1 MLHFLMSNPT
11 TLDDTA
17 FVTMIPA
24 CPQGRRRGPAEDR
37 RYRIE
42 GMKPPAA
49 AGHIALVTGGA
60 RRVGRALVDAL
71 ARAGADVVI
80 HHGSSAQE
88 AETAVQEIRA
98 LGRRAAAIQADLER
112 PDEAAGLMARAQ
124 SELGPIDWLVNSA
137 AIFEPLDLAATT
149 VEAWDRH
156 LDVDLRAPFLL
167 CQAFARERAGAP
179 GAIVNILDWRA
190 LRPAADHFPYTI
202 AKAGLAA
209 MTRSLALALAP
220 SIRVNGLALG
230 AVLPPAD
237 GGTTGLDSVPS
248 GRWARLEE
256 VGQALLFLL
265 AGPEYITGSI
275 LHLDGGRHL
284 V

>member
-1 MLHFLMSNPT
+1 M
-11 TLDDTA
+11 TA
-17 FVTMIPA
+17 LV
-24 CPQGRRRGPAEDR
+24 G
-37 RYRIE
+37 
-42 GMKPPAA
+42 

-71 ARAGADVVI
+71 AQAGADVVI
-80 HHGSSAQE
+80 HHGASAGE
-88 AETAVQEIRA
+88 AAAAVQEVRA
-98 LGRRAAAIQADLER
+98 LGRKAASIQADLEK
-112 PDEAAGLMARAQ
+112 PDEAAGLLARAQ
-124 SELGPIDWLVNSA
+124 AELGPIDWLVNSA
-137 AIFEPLDLAATT
+137 AIFEPLDLEGTT
-149 VEAWDRH
+149 VEAWDWH
-156 LDVDLRAPFLL
+156 FAVDLRAPFLL
-167 CQAFARERAGAP
+167 CQAFARERAGGS
-179 GAIVNILDWRA
+179 GAIVNLLDWRA

-220 SIRVNGLALG
+220 TIRVNGLALG
-230 AVLPPAD
+230 AILPPAD

-265 AGPEYITGSI
+265 GGSDYVTGSI

>member
-1 MLHFLMSNPT
+1 M
-11 TLDDTA
+11 TA
-17 FVTMIPA
+17 LV
-24 CPQGRRRGPAEDR
+24 G
-37 RYRIE
+37 
-42 GMKPPAA
+42 

-71 ARAGADVVI
+71 AQAGADVVI
-80 HHGSSAQE
+80 HHGASAGE
-88 AETAVQEIRA
+88 AAAAVQEVRA
-98 LGRRAAAIQADLER
+98 LGRKAASIQADLEK
-112 PDEAAGLMARAQ
+112 PDEAAGLVARAQ
-124 SELGPIDWLVNSA
+124 AELGPIDWLVNSA
-137 AIFEPLDLAATT
+137 AIFEPLDLEGTT

-156 LDVDLRAPFLL
+156 FAVDLRAPFLL
-167 CQAFARERAGAP
+167 SQAFARERAGAP
-179 GAIVNILDWRA
+179 GAIVNLLDWRA

-220 SIRVNGLALG
+220 TIRVNGLALG
-230 AVLPPAD
+230 AILPPAD
-237 GGTTGLDSVPS
+237 GGTAGLDSVPS

-265 AGPEYITGSI
+265 GGSDYVTGSI

>member
-1 MLHFLMSNPT
+1 
-11 TLDDTA
+11 
-17 FVTMIPA
+17 
-24 CPQGRRRGPAEDR
+24 
-37 RYRIE
+37 
-42 GMKPPAA
+42 MKPPAA

-112 PDEAAGLMARAQ
+112 PDEAAALMARAH

-137 AIFEPLDLAATT
+137 AVFEPLDLAATT

-156 LDVDLRAPFLL
+156 LAVDLRAPFLL

-256 VGQALLFLL
+256 VGQSLLFLL